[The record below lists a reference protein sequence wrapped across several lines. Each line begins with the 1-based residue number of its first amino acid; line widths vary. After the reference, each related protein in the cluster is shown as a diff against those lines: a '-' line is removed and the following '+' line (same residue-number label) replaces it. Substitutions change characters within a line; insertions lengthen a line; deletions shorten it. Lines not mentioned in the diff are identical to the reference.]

1 MKIAYGAHPITE
13 QLGPLRKKR
22 FMYAAAIVYKMN
34 MIVREDI
41 YPNDSQVIET
51 RILINSFLL
60 NLSLS
65 KNEEVV
71 AEKLSQFFRETTVNA
86 KLQTALELFNL
97 LGDVDILQSTDN
109 NIKELLS
116 VRANQ
121 ISERPRVKTAIL
133 VKSILKAMKD
143 MFKQI
148 EVAQLRNPLLDYS
161 VLINKLN
168 DLLDH
173 YRALINTRATIN
185 KRKAAGL
192 EAGKENDGPVEP
204 KLPKEEGDVEF

>member
-41 YPNDSQVIET
+41 YPNDSQVID
-51 RILINSFLL
+51 SFLL